1 MSLCQHMDVRYF
13 HQKEE
18 LETTIAA
25 NFPNR
30 SLIYFK
36 ISFKIGLVCPLP
48 KMIHSPYFLV
58 HLVGF
63 SAIPTYLLF
72 LFITDFCEKKAHAGR
87 VDRL

>member
-1 MSLCQHMDVRYF
+1 MVF
-13 HQKEE
+13 
-18 LETTIAA
+18 
-25 NFPNR
+25 F
-30 SLIYFK
+30 
-36 ISFKIGLVCPLP
+36 
-48 KMIHSPYFLV
+48 PYFLV